1 MSDDFHKYNNEVQP
15 DNKFGH
21 TLDLLQ
27 RHLPP
32 PGEESVHLDL
42 ACGFGHIAEPI
53 IDMFGLHYVGIDIND
68 TELDTLRGRGHEAHA
83 LDLTDPHV
91 GDSLRK
97 VLDGRR
103 LASVTF
109 LDGLEH
115 LVDGSHVLAALG
127 DLLAEHRAVAVT
139 SVPNVTHLDVGLTTL
154 LGRWDYTEAG
164 LLDITHYQLYSDTS
178 LRRAMRRAGLNVL
191 DTHDVL
197 LVRSDQHFPS
207 DHVALSEAT
216 AFSSY
221 LRSIRARAEP
231 HGNVNQFVWALTP
244 APPLPG
250 PAYVEP
256 RDRGDDVF
264 LSVIM
269 RTQGRRP
276 QELRE
281 ALLCLAAQSV
291 QDFEVLVVAHKTQ
304 LAEQKSIEQIIA
316 EQPPSLRERIR
327 FERLDRGQRSAPIN
341 RGIELAQGRYVAI
354 FDDDDLVMGDWV
366 KEFADAER
374 EHGGRLLRCVALRQD
389 AAVDTVLGVPG
400 IRSTSAPKAL
410 YNQSFSLTE
419 HLVTNQSPPI
429 GWVFPR
435 SLVTDFGLS
444 YDDSMTTTEDWEFL
458 LQAAEIAGVTDI
470 DRGTAIYRWWEK
482 RESSRT
488 AHAAGEWEQNQR
500 EIERRVDS
508 RPFLLPAGETRAL
521 RVELSE
527 LRRLR
532 KRVELQAARIERLE
546 TRKADQAKR
555 IARLERRTAATR
567 APDLEPDRGSLRRR
581 LRPRTRARALMSKLS
596 RRPA

>member
-1 MSDDFHKYNNEVQP
+1 
-15 DNKFGH
+15 
-21 TLDLLQ
+21 
-27 RHLPP
+27 
-32 PGEESVHLDL
+32 
-42 ACGFGHIAEPI
+42 
-53 IDMFGLHYVGIDIND
+53 
-68 TELDTLRGRGHEAHA
+68 
-83 LDLTDPHV
+83 
-91 GDSLRK
+91 
-97 VLDGRR
+97 
-103 LASVTF
+103 VTF

-115 LVDGSHVLAALG
+115 LGDGSHVLTALG
-127 DLLAEHRAVAVT
+127 DLLAEHRAVAIT

-164 LLDITHYQLYSDTS
+164 LLDITHHQLYSHDS
-178 LRRAMRRAGLNVL
+178 LRRALRRAGLNVL
-191 DTHDVL
+191 DTHDVVT
-197 LVRSDQHFPS
+197 VRSDQHFPT
-207 DHVALSEAT
+207 DHVALSEVT

-221 LRSIRARAEP
+221 LRAVRSKAEP
-231 HGNVNQFVWALTP
+231 HGYTNQFVWALNA
-244 APPLPG
+244 APPVPG
-250 PAYVEP
+250 PAFVEP
-256 RDRGDDVF
+256 REQSGDVF

-291 QDFEVLVVAHKTQ
+291 QDFEVLIVGHRTE

-341 RGIELAQGRYVAI
+341 RGIELARGRYVAI

-389 AAVDTVLGVPG
+389 AAVDTVLGLPG

-410 YNQSFSLTE
+410 YNATFSITE

-435 SLVTDFGLS
+435 SLCTDFGLR

-458 LQAAEIAGVTDI
+458 LQAAELAGVTDI
-470 DRGTAIYRWWEK
+470 DRGTAIYRWWDK

-488 AHAAGEWEQNQR
+488 AHPPGEWAQNQR
-500 EIERRVDS
+500 EIERRIDA
-508 RPFLLPAGETRAL
+508 RPFLLPAGEMRT
-521 RVELSE
+521 
-527 LRRLR
+527 LRRELCVLRTLR
-532 KRVELQAARIERLE
+532 KRVELQSDRIQRLE
-546 TRKADQAKR
+546 SRKAAQAKR
-555 IARLERRTAATR
+555 IAQLQRRAAR
-567 APDLEPDRGSLRRR
+567 SAAPQPELGRVPLRRR
-581 LRPRTRARALMSKLS
+581 LRPRTRARALLAKV
-596 RRPA
+596 RRG

>member
-1 MSDDFHKYNNEVQP
+1 VSNDFHKYDNEVQP

-32 PGEESVHLDL
+32 PGEDAVHLDL

-53 IDMFGLHYVGIDIND
+53 VDLFGLHYVGVDIDD
-68 TELDTLRGRGHEAHA
+68 GELDVLRERGLEAHA
-83 LDLTDPHV
+83 LDLTDPEV
-91 GDSLRK
+91 GDHLRK

-139 SVPNVTHLDVGLTTL
+139 SVPNATHLDVGITTL

-164 LLDITHYQLYSDTS
+164 LLDITHYQLYSHDS
-178 LRRAMRRAGLNVL
+178 LRRSLRRAGLNVL

-197 LVRSDQHFPS
+197 MVRSDQHFPT
-207 DHVALSEAT
+207 DHVGLAETS

-221 LRSIRARAEP
+221 LRSVRSRAEP
-231 HGNVNQFVWALTP
+231 HGYVNQFVWALTA
-244 APPLPG
+244 APPVPG

-256 RDRGDDVF
+256 QERSGDVF
-264 LSVIM
+264 LSIIM

-291 QDFEVLVVAHKTQ
+291 QDFEVLIVGHRTEV
-304 LAEQKSIEQIIA
+304 AEQKSVEAIIA
-316 EQPPSLRERIR
+316 EQPPYLRERIR
-327 FERLDRGQRSAPIN
+327 FERLDRGRRSAPIN
-341 RGIELAQGRYVAI
+341 RGIELATGRYVAI
-354 FDDDDLVMGDWV
+354 FDDDDVVMGDWV

-389 AAVDTVLGVPG
+389 VAIDTVLGLPAV
-400 IRSTSAPKAL
+400 RSTSAPKAL
-410 YNQSFSLTE
+410 YNATFSLTE

-435 SLVTDFGLS
+435 SLVTDFGLH

-458 LQAAEIAGVTDI
+458 LQAAELAGVTDI
-470 DRGTAIYRWWEK
+470 DRGTAIYRWWDK

-488 AHAAGEWEQNQR
+488 AHPPGEWAQNQR
-500 EIERRVDS
+500 EIERRIDS
-508 RPFLLPAGETRAL
+508 RPFLLPAGETRTL
-521 RVELSE
+521 RRELSE
-527 LRRLR
+527 LRTLR
-532 KRVELQAARIERLE
+532 KRVELQAGKIQRLE
-546 TRKADQAKR
+546 ARKASQAKR
-555 IARLERRTAATR
+555 IAQLQRRVGR
-567 APDLEPDRGSLRRR
+567 PDGAPQAPEHVSLRSR
-581 LRPRTRARALMSKLS
+581 LRPRTRARALLARV
-596 RRPA
+596 RRG

>member
-1 MSDDFHKYNNEVQP
+1 MSDDFRKYDNEVQP
-15 DNKFGH
+15 DNKYGH

-32 PGEESVHLDL
+32 GQEGVHLDL
-42 ACGFGHIAEPI
+42 ACGFGHVAEQI
-53 IDMFGLHYVGIDIND
+53 IDRFGLHYVGVDVAE
-68 TELDTLRGRGHEAHA
+68 TELDAVRARGHEAHV
-83 LDLTDPHV
+83 LDLTDPEV
-91 GDSLRK
+91 GDHLRK

-115 LVDGSHVLAALG
+115 LGDGSHVLAALG
-127 DLLAEHRAVAVT
+127 DLLAEHRAVAIT
-139 SVPNVTHLDVGLTTL
+139 SVPNVTHLDVGLTAL

-164 LLDITHYQLYSDTS
+164 LLDITHHQLYSHDS
-178 LRRAMRRAGLNVL
+178 LRRALRRAGLNVL
-191 DTHDVL
+191 DTHDVVT
-197 LVRSDQHFPS
+197 VRSDQHFPT
-207 DHVALSEAT
+207 DHVALSEVT
-216 AFSSY
+216 AFSGY
-221 LRSIRARAEP
+221 LRAVRSKAEP
-231 HGNVNQFVWALTP
+231 HGYTNQFVWALNA
-244 APPLPG
+244 APPVPG

-256 RDRGDDVF
+256 SEQSGDVF

-291 QDFEVLVVAHKTQ
+291 QDFEVLIVGHRTEV
-304 LAEQKSIEQIIA
+304 AEQKSVEQIIA

-341 RGIELAQGRYVAI
+341 RGIELARGRYVAI

-389 AAVDTVLGVPG
+389 AAVDTVLGHPG

-410 YNQSFSLTE
+410 YNATFSITE

-435 SLVTDFGLS
+435 SLCTDFGLR

-458 LQAAEIAGVTDI
+458 LQAAELAGVTDI
-470 DRGTAIYRWWEK
+470 DRGTAIYRWWDK

-488 AHAAGEWEQNQR
+488 AHPPGEWAQNQR
-500 EIERRVDS
+500 EIERRIDA
-508 RPFLLPAGETRAL
+508 RPFLLPAGETRTL
-521 RVELSE
+521 RRELSE
-527 LRRLR
+527 LRTLR

-546 TRKADQAKR
+546 NRKAAQAKR
-555 IARLERRTAATR
+555 IGQLQRRAARSAAPQQGPERV
-567 APDLEPDRGSLRRR
+567 PLRRR
-581 LRPRTRARALMSKLS
+581 LRPRTRARALLAKV
-596 RRPA
+596 RRG